1 MTTRALDPRRLDVA
15 AAAAAGADVSGR
27 WPVSDLPRL
36 ADGSAG
42 EVDEPV
48 SWSAGFE
55 QRRELGAAPQPWLR
69 LQAQARVARQC
80 QRCLQPVLL
89 SLDVDRAFRFV
100 PTEDEAAALD
110 ADSEED
116 VLVLSR
122 HFDLRE
128 LVEDELLL
136 TLPIV
141 PMHDDCPAPLVAT
154 ALPEEPA
161 SDDAAPVHPFAAL
174 AAWKRGTGP

>member
-15 AAAAAGADVSGR
+15 AAAAVGAALEGR
-27 WPVSDLPRL
+27 WPLSELARL
-36 ADGSAG
+36 ADGAAG
-42 EVDEPV
+42 QVDEPV
-48 SWSAGFE
+48 TWSARFE
-55 QRRELGAAPQPWLR
+55 QRRELGAAPQTWLQ
-69 LQAQARVARQC
+69 LQAKARVAREC

-89 SLDVDRAFRFV
+89 SLDVDRAFCFA

-110 ADSEED
+110 ADSEDD

-122 HFDLRE
+122 HFDLHE

-141 PMHDDCPAPLVAT
+141 PMHEQCPAPLLT
-154 ALPEEPA
+154 AAPNEA
-161 SDDAAPVHPFAAL
+161 AADAAPAVHPFAAL
-174 AAWKRGTGP
+174 AAWKRGTGR

>member
-15 AAAAAGADVSGR
+15 AAAAAGAELAGR
-27 WPVSDLPRL
+27 WPLSELPRL
-36 ADGSAG
+36 ADSAAAP
-42 EVDEPV
+42 VDECV
-48 SWSAGFE
+48 AWSARFE
-55 QRRELGAAPQPWLR
+55 QRRELGAAPQAWLH
-69 LQAQARVARQC
+69 LQARARVAREC

-89 SLDVDRAFRFV
+89 SLDVHRPFAFA
-100 PTEDEAAALD
+100 PTEDEAAAQD
-110 ADSEED
+110 ADSESD

-141 PMHDDCPAPLVAT
+141 PMHEHCPLPTT
-154 ALPEEPA
+154 AL
-161 SDDAAPVHPFAAL
+161 DAAAEGETPAHPFAAL
-174 AAWKRGTGP
+174 AALKRAGGQ